1 MSVFRGA
8 WDERPMLAS
17 LDPGYDRTVAAHRG
31 AMTAGHRGGDYTPI
45 SSFPIS
51 SWSIFCTLLLAT

>member
-1 MSVFRGA
+1 
-8 WDERPMLAS
+8 MLAS

-31 AMTAGHRGGDYTPI
+31 AMTAGHRDGDYTPI

>member
-1 MSVFRGA
+1 
-8 WDERPMLAS
+8 MLTS
-17 LDPGYDRTVAAHRG
+17 LDSGYDRTVTANRD

-51 SWSIFCTLLLAT
+51 SWSIFCTLLLTT